1 MKDTFFTKKRLI
13 TILTIILLFTFTFT
27 SLISYNV
34 TKESITANTKT
45 KTLPLISDNIFSE
58 IQQELISPINNSSL
72 MANDEFL
79 IDWVVSGEKDADEI
93 VRYLNRIIEKYGY
106 FSSFFVSNQTGNY
119 YYYGGILK
127 QISPQ
132 DDHDIWYYRFRDSN
146 MEYAL
151 DVDTDEATDGTITIF
166 INHRLEDNLG
176 NFLGVTGIGLEM
188 VSISD
193 TLASYRER
201 YGHVVYMID
210 SNGLIQVHADQ
221 NMVEKVN
228 IKDLEGIGS
237 QAEAILSK
245 KTGTNIFEFKNGK
258 RDIVISSRYFPDFDW
273 YLIVEQDETNALS
286 SARNYLVINIAI
298 GVLVTLLVILLIIF
312 TVNLFHNRLEELAI
326 NDDLTGL
333 FNRRKFAE
341 IYQHE
346 KDVALRYGL
355 DLGLLFLDIDN
366 FKSINDAYGHQ
377 VGDTYLRK
385 FTVVLQKCVREIDT
399 ISRWGGEEFV
409 ILLHRTNPSEAAV
422 VAERLR
428 TAIED
433 TKLETAKGPITR
445 TISIGIAAS
454 KGGDQTLEEL
464 IGKADQ
470 AMLQAKQAGRNQSF
484 TYQPPEEVPQ

>member
-1 MKDTFFTKKRLI
+1 
-13 TILTIILLFTFTFT
+13 
-27 SLISYNV
+27 
-34 TKESITANTKT
+34 
-45 KTLPLISDNIFSE
+45 
-58 IQQELISPINNSSL
+58 
-72 MANDEFL
+72 
-79 IDWVVSGEKDADEI
+79 
-93 VRYLNRIIEKYGY
+93 
-106 FSSFFVSNQTGNY
+106 
-119 YYYGGILK
+119 
-127 QISPQ
+127 
-132 DDHDIWYYRFRDSN
+132 
-146 MEYAL
+146 
-151 DVDTDEATDGTITIF
+151 
-166 INHRLEDNLG
+166 
-176 NFLGVTGIGLEM
+176 VTGIGLEM

-201 YGHVVYMID
+201 YDHVVYMID

-228 IKDLEGIGS
+228 IKDLGGIGS
-237 QAEAILSK
+237 QAEAILSN
-245 KTGTNIFEFKNGK
+245 KTGTNFFEFKNGK

-273 YLIVEQDETNALS
+273 YLIVEQDETSALS

-298 GVLVTLLVILLIIF
+298 GVLVTLLVILVVIF

-385 FTVVLQKCVREIDT
+385 FTEVLQKCIREIDT

-428 TAIED
+428 AAIEEMQLAT
-433 TKLETAKGPITR
+433 TKGLISR
-445 TISIGIAAS
+445 TVSIGIAAS
-454 KGGDQTLEEL
+454 RGGDQTLEEL